1 VASPLELSVLGPL
14 EVVVAGAP
22 VRLGDRSRAL
32 LLALVLRRG
41 EVVPRDRLV
50 ELLWAEEAPRDA
62 RNALQVLV
70 SRLRRSLGPGG
81 DAIVTREPG
90 YVLELPDEAVD
101 AAVFEQRVVAAR
113 QAATAGRAV
122 DPAELVTA
130 LARWRGDPFA
140 DVADDPE
147 AVAATS
153 RLQELRLE
161 AVDLRAEAALARG
174 GGVELIADLRAAVTD
189 RPDRARTHRA
199 LALALYRTG
208 RQVEALDAL
217 AGLRATLRD
226 EHGLD
231 PDVATEELVAALL
244 RRDPALD
251 HAPDRG
257 EEPGAGVREEGLRS
271 LPLTRNSFVGR
282 RSELEGVR
290 RALGNARVV
299 TLIGPG
305 GTGKTRLAIEA
316 LRDLPTPPKVAV
328 AFVDLA
334 PLGDPADVPGQ
345 VATALGIDADG
356 PAAMR
361 APGGRPR
368 RLEDRIR
375 ERVRDGEIVLLLDNC
390 EHVADAVAEMA
401 EMLVDAGPGVRVL
414 ATSREALRVD
424 GEHLFPVAPLA
435 LPDADTDLDDPERAL
450 EHDAVRLFVDRART
464 AGAALTL
471 DPDTTAAVVVL
482 CRRLDGLPLALELA
496 AARTSTLPVTT
507 LIDRLGDRFRLLTGG
522 RRGTRRQRTLDAV
535 VAWSYDL
542 LDQPQQRLLRQLG
555 AFSGPVDVDLV
566 AAVVAEGDGSADGV
580 LPAARVLPTLLELAD
595 RSLLTLVDEPPLAGD
610 DGKGPRL
617 TVHLLETIR
626 AFAQDRLVRDDEA
639 PDVRDRHASA
649 VADRVAAAAV
659 GLRGG
664 AQLRWLD
671 LLDRSQDEARAA
683 LAWWLESD
691 PTRALALAVD
701 LAWFWWLHDQH
712 AEAARW
718 LDRTLDRAGD
728 HAAVELV
735 AFGSA
740 WLGFHELFD
749 NRIEAAMRA
758 VRRAE
763 DLLGRVEE
771 PAAFVSVAVPLL
783 VTYVEALTAADPADA
798 LATMERAVAR
808 AEELGEDWVVSAGSF
823 VLVGMAVTL
832 GQHER
837 ARRDA
842 ERALAA
848 ARRTGD
854 RWATFQTRTLLG
866 VSHLAIGRYDDAEH
880 EFATAVPLAQAL
892 GSRAP
897 LRMLRTQ
904 QALVSML
911 RGDHDR
917 AEVELTRLLADGPT
931 HGRDI
936 SEGLVLNARATNRRR
951 AGWVAA
957 AVEDHR
963 AAVRVFQDMQ
973 EDVGAAEAAAG
984 LAYAEVAAGDLDAAR
999 VAVDLAVR
1007 QLAVVPG
1014 GIPAVTTLPLL
1025 HEAAAAVAAAAG
1037 DPRRAALHLGRATA
1051 LREGSGAPLVAGQRA
1066 DVDHTEA
1073 AIRAAL
1079 GEAVDAQVAA
1089 GRGRSGLLPP
1099 LD

>member
-1 VASPLELSVLGPL
+1 MASPLELSVLGPL
-14 EVVVAGAP
+14 EVVVAGVP

-50 ELLWAEEAPRDA
+50 ELLWAQQAPRDA

-81 DAIVTREPG
+81 EAIVTREPG
-90 YVLELPDEAVD
+90 YVLELPDDAVD
-101 AAVFEQRVVAAR
+101 AAVFERRVVAAR
-113 QAATAGRAV
+113 RASTTGRPADPNELAV
-122 DPAELVTA
+122 A
-130 LARWRGDPFA
+130 LARWRGDPYS

-189 RPDRARTHRA
+189 RPDRERTHRA
-199 LALALYRTG
+199 LALALYRAG
-208 RQVEALDAL
+208 RQAEALDAL
-217 AGLRATLRD
+217 GRLRATLRD

-231 PDVATEELVAALL
+231 PDAATEELYAAML
-244 RRDPALD
+244 RREPALD
-251 HAPDRG
+251 HAPHRTDG
-257 EEPGAGVREEGLRS
+257 PVAGVRDEALRA
-271 LPLTRNSFVGR
+271 LPATRNSFVGR
-282 RSELEGVR
+282 RSELEEVR
-290 RALGNARVV
+290 RALRHARVV

-316 LRDLPTPPKVAV
+316 LRDLPTSPELGV

-334 PLGDPADVPGQ
+334 PLGDPTDVPGQ

-356 PAAMR
+356 PAGVR
-361 APGGRPR
+361 APAGRPR
-368 RLEDRIR
+368 RLEDRIT
-375 ERVRDGEIVLLLDNC
+375 EHLRDTDIVLLLDNC
-390 EHVADAVAEMA
+390 EHLADDVAEMA
-401 EMLVDAGPGVRVL
+401 ELLVDAGPGVRVL

-424 GEHLFPVAPLA
+424 GEYLLPVAPLA
-435 LPDADTDLDDPERAL
+435 LPAADIDLDDPERVL
-450 EHDAVRLFVDRART
+450 EHDAVRLFVERARA
-464 AGAALTL
+464 AGADLLL
-471 DPDTTAAVVVL
+471 DPATTAAVVEL

-496 AARTSTLPVTT
+496 AARTTTLPVTT
-507 LIDRLGDRFRLLTGG
+507 LLDRLGDRFRLLTGG

-542 LDQPQQRLLRQLG
+542 LDQRQQRLLRHLG
-555 AFSGPVDVDLV
+555 AFAGPVDVELV
-566 AAVVAEGDGSADGV
+566 AAVVAEDDGSADGT
-580 LPAARVLPTLLELAD
+580 PAAARVLPTLLELAD
-595 RSLLTLVDEPPLAGD
+595 RSLLTLVDEPPLADD
-610 DGKGPRL
+610 DGRGPRL
-617 TVHLLETIR
+617 AVHLLETIR
-626 AFAQDRLVRDDEA
+626 AFAQDRLVRDDDA
-639 PDVRDRHASA
+639 PRVRARHASA

-659 GLRGG
+659 GLRGRE
-664 AQLRWLD
+664 QLRWLD
-671 LLDRSQDEARAA
+671 LLDRSQDEGRAA
-683 LAWWLESD
+683 LTWWLEAD
-691 PTRALALAVD
+691 PARALALAVD

-718 LDRTLDRAGD
+718 LRRTLDRAGD
-728 HAAVELV
+728 DPDAQLL

-749 NRIEAAMRA
+749 NRTEAAMAA
-758 VRRAE
+758 VREAA
-763 DLLGRVEE
+763 DLLGRIEE
-771 PAAFVSVAVPLL
+771 PDPFVSVAVPLL

-848 ARRTGD
+848 AQRTGD
-854 RWATFQTRTLLG
+854 RWAAFQTRALLG
-866 VSHLAIGRYDDAEH
+866 VSHLAVGRYADADH
-880 EFATAVPLAQAL
+880 EFALAVPLAEAL

-897 LRMLRTQ
+897 LRMVRAQ

-917 AEVELTRLLADGPT
+917 AEAELSRLLADGPS

-936 SEGLVLNARATNRRR
+936 SEGLVLNARAANRRR
-951 AGWVAA
+951 AGRVAD

-963 AAVRVFQDMQ
+963 AAVRVFQHMQ

-999 VAVDLAVR
+999 AALDLAVR
-1007 QLAVVPG
+1007 QLEVVPG
-1014 GIPAVTTLPLL
+1014 GIPAVTTIPLL
-1025 HEAAAAVAAAAG
+1025 HEAAAEVAVAAG

-1051 LREGSGAPLVAGQRA
+1051 LREALGAPLVAGQRA
-1066 DVDHTEA
+1066 EVDGTEA
-1073 AIRAAL
+1073 AIRAEL
-1079 GEAVDAQVAA
+1079 GGEAEAEVAV
-1089 GRGRSGLLPP
+1089 GRDRRGLLPP